1 MTNAMLKAVAR
12 RHALIDTYIT
22 LAICQLTPIATKY
35 KFAYESNSIPCN
47 NYFSNKRF

>member
-12 RHALIDTYIT
+12 RYALIDTYIT

-35 KFAYESNSIPCN
+35 KDVDRSNSITCN
-47 NYFSNKRF
+47 D